1 MRLQFDFQTDNAA
14 FEDHPGEAL
23 ALIERTLADGD
34 IRAQLTGDCPVAAGG
49 YTRVLL
55 DINGNAVGLVTIDY
69 DAE

>member
-34 IRAQLTGDCPVAAGG
+34 IRAQLAGDCPAAAAP

-55 DINGNAVGLVTIDY
+55 DSNGNSVGVVTV
-69 DAE
+69 DAD